1 MSQKPVLP
9 ESAVGGS
16 YAGPLSFLRCPYTR
30 DLKDVDLAVLGIP
43 FDLAT
48 TNRPGARFGPRAL
61 REQSAFVGEYPWG
74 VWPWEFD
81 LRERFSVIDYGDVDF
96 NVGYPQRMIEEVER
110 IAGHI
115 LDAGVSLLGL
125 GGDHFVAY
133 PLLRAQAT
141 RHGPLS
147 LVHFDA
153 HSDTWTSEDYNHG
166 TMFYHAVRDGLID
179 AAHSIQIGLR
189 TPNPDTHGL
198 TILDARSLLEHGPRA
213 AVERV
218 RAVVGDRPVYL
229 TLDIDFLDP
238 AYAPGTGTPVIGGPT
253 THQARELLFGLRGLN
268 VVGGDQVEVAP
279 AYDALGQITALAG
292 ATLAADILY
301 LIALA
306 RAERRAPKRSG

>member
-1 MSQKPVLP
+1 MSRSSNPGLP

-16 YAGPLSFLRCPYTR
+16 YAGPLSFLRSPYTR
-30 DLKDVDLAVLGIP
+30 DLQGAELAVLGIP

-81 LRERFSVIDYGDVDF
+81 LRERFSIVDCGDVDF
-96 NVGYPQRMIEEVER
+96 NVGYPQRMIEAVEQR
-110 IAGHI
+110 AGQI

-133 PLLRAQAT
+133 PLLRAHAA

-147 LVHFDA
+147 LVHMDA

-166 TMFYHAVRDGLID
+166 TMFYHAVKEGLID

-198 TILDARSLLEHGPRA
+198 TILDARWLLEHGARA
-213 AVERV
+213 AAERV
-218 RAVVGDRPVYL
+218 RSLVGNRPAYL

-253 THQARELLFGLRGLN
+253 THQARELLIALRGLN

-301 LIALA
+301 LIGLA
-306 RAERRAPKRSG
+306 RGTRAATK

>member
-1 MSQKPVLP
+1 MV
-9 ESAVGGS
+9 
-16 YAGPLSFLRCPYTR
+16 
-30 DLKDVDLAVLGIP
+30 
-43 FDLAT
+43 
-48 TNRPGARFGPRAL
+48 
-61 REQSAFVGEYPWG
+61 
-74 VWPWEFD
+74 
-81 LRERFSVIDYGDVDF
+81 
-96 NVGYPQRMIEEVER
+96 EEVEQVVGR
-110 IAGHI
+110 I
-115 LDAGVSLLGL
+115 LDSGVSLLGL

-133 PLLRAQAT
+133 PLLRAHAA

-147 LVHFDA
+147 LVHLDA

-166 TMFYHAVRDGLID
+166 TMFYHAIKDGIID
-179 AAHSIQIGLR
+179 AAHSIQIGIR

-198 TILDARSLLEHGPRA
+198 TILDARWLLEQGPRA
-213 AVERV
+213 AAERV
-218 RAVVGDRPVYL
+218 RSVVGGRPAYL

-301 LIALA
+301 LIGLA
-306 RAERRAPKRSG
+306 RAERGGGT

>member
-1 MSQKPVLP
+1 MSQTSAPP
-9 ESAVGGS
+9 QSAVGGS

-30 DLKDVDLAVLGIP
+30 NLQGVELAVLGIP

-48 TNRPGARFGPRAL
+48 TNRPGARFGPRSL
-61 REQSAFVGEYPWG
+61 REQSAFLGEYPWG

-81 LRERFSVIDYGDVDF
+81 LRERFRVVDCGDVDF
-96 NVGYPQRMIEEVER
+96 NVGYPERMIEAVER
-110 IAGHI
+110 AAGGI

-125 GGDHFVAY
+125 GGDHFVSY
-133 PLLRAQAT
+133 PLLRAQAA

-147 LVHFDA
+147 LVHLDA
-153 HSDTWTSEDYNHG
+153 HSDSWTSEDHNHG
-166 TMFYHAVRDGLID
+166 TMFYHAAKEGLVD
-179 AAHSIQIGLR
+179 AAHSIQVGVR
-189 TPNPDTHGL
+189 TPNPDTHGF
-198 TILDARSLLEHGPRA
+198 TVLDARALLDQGPRA
-213 AVERV
+213 AADKV
-218 RAVVGDRPVYL
+218 RATVGGRPAYV

-279 AYDALGQITALAG
+279 AYDSPGQITALAG
-292 ATLAADILY
+292 ATLATDILY

-306 RAERRAPKRSG
+306 RTGRGS

>member
-1 MSQKPVLP
+1 MSRSDNPGLP

-30 DLKDVDLAVLGIP
+30 DLHAAELAVLGIP

-81 LRERFSVIDYGDVDF
+81 LRERFSIVDCGDVDF
-96 NVGYPQRMIEEVER
+96 NVGYPQRMIEAVEQT
-110 IAGHI
+110 AGQI

-133 PLLRAQAT
+133 PLLRAHAA

-147 LVHFDA
+147 LVHLDA

-166 TMFYHAVRDGLID
+166 TMFYHAVKEGLID

-198 TILDARSLLEHGPRA
+198 TILDARWLLEHGPRA
-213 AVERV
+213 AAERV
-218 RAVVGDRPVYL
+218 RSLVGDRPAYL

-253 THQARELLFGLRGLN
+253 THQARELLFALRGLH

-301 LIALA
+301 LIAVA
-306 RAERRAPKRSG
+306 RGERAATR

>member
-1 MSQKPVLP
+1 MSQNPALP

-16 YAGPLSFLRCPYTR
+16 YAGPLSFLRCAYTR
-30 DLKDVDLAVLGIP
+30 ELQGVDLAVLGVP
-43 FDLAT
+43 YDLAT

-81 LRERFSVIDYGDVDF
+81 LRERFRVIDYGDVDF
-96 NVGYPQRMIEEVER
+96 NVGYPQRMLEEVER
-110 IAGHI
+110 AAGRI
-115 LDAGVSLLGL
+115 LDADVSLLGL

-133 PLLRAQAT
+133 PLLRAHAA

-147 LVHFDA
+147 LVHLDA

-166 TMFYHAVRDGLID
+166 TMFYHAAREGIID
-179 AAHSIQIGLR
+179 PSRSIQIGIR

-198 TILDARSLLEHGPRA
+198 TILDARWLLDNGPGA
-213 AVERV
+213 AAERV
-218 RAVVGDRPVYL
+218 RSLVGERPAYL
-229 TLDIDFLDP
+229 TFDIDFLDP

-279 AYDALGQITALAG
+279 HYDALGQITALAG

-301 LIALA
+301 LIGLA
-306 RAERRAPKRSG
+306 RAGRGADA

>member
-1 MSQKPVLP
+1 MSRSDTGLP

-30 DLKDVDLAVLGIP
+30 DLEGAELAVLGVP

-81 LRERFSVIDYGDVDF
+81 LRERFSVIDCGDVDF
-96 NVGYPQRMIEEVER
+96 NVGYTPRMIEAVEQA
-110 IAGHI
+110 AGRI

-133 PLLRAQAT
+133 PLLRAHAA

-147 LVHFDA
+147 LVHLDA

-166 TMFYHAVRDGLID
+166 TMFYHAVKEGLID
-179 AAHSIQIGLR
+179 PAHSIQIGLR

-198 TILDARSLLEHGPRA
+198 TILDARWLLEHGPRA
-213 AVERV
+213 AAERV
-218 RAVVGDRPVYL
+218 RSVVAGRPAYL
-229 TLDIDFLDP
+229 TFDIDFLDP

-253 THQARELLFGLRGLN
+253 THQARELLFALRGLN

-292 ATLAADILY
+292 ATLAVDILY
-301 LIALA
+301 LIGLA
-306 RAERRAPKRSG
+306 RAERAAAR

>member
-1 MSQKPVLP
+1 MSGSDSKGLP
-9 ESAVGGS
+9 QSAVGGS
-16 YAGPLSFLRCPYTR
+16 YAGPLSFLRSRHTR
-30 DLKDVDLAVLGIP
+30 DLQGVDLAVLGIP

-81 LRERFSVIDYGDVDF
+81 LRERFSIVDCGDVDF
-96 NVGYPQRMIEEVER
+96 NVGYTQRMVEAVEQT
-110 IAGHI
+110 AGQI
-115 LDAGVSLLGL
+115 LDAGVSLLCL

-133 PLLRAQAT
+133 PLLRAHAA
-141 RHGPLS
+141 RHGPLA
-147 LVHFDA
+147 LVHLDA

-166 TMFYHAVRDGLID
+166 TMFYHAVKEGLID

-198 TILDARSLLEHGPRA
+198 TILDARWLLEHGPRA
-213 AVERV
+213 AAERV
-218 RAVVGDRPVYL
+218 RSLVGDRAAYL

-238 AYAPGTGTPVIGGPT
+238 AYAPGTGTPVVGGPT
-253 THQARELLFGLRGLN
+253 THQARELLIALRGLN

-279 AYDALGQITALAG
+279 AYDAPGQITALAG

-301 LIALA
+301 LIGLA
-306 RAERRAPKRSG
+306 RSERNTIR

>member
-1 MSQKPVLP
+1 MPPNSSPPK
-9 ESAVGGS
+9 SAIGGS
-16 YAGPLSFLRCPYTR
+16 YAGPLNFLRCPYTR
-30 DLKDVDLAVLGIP
+30 ELQGVDLAVLGIP

-81 LRERFSVIDYGDVDF
+81 LRERFNAIDCGDVDF
-96 NVGYPQRMIEEVER
+96 NVGYPERMIEAVEQA
-110 IAGHI
+110 AGRI

-125 GGDHFVAY
+125 GGDHFVSY
-133 PLLRAQAT
+133 PLLRAHAA

-147 LVHFDA
+147 LVHLDA
-153 HSDTWTSEDYNHG
+153 HSDTWASEDRNHG
-166 TMFYHAVRDGLID
+166 TMFYHAVKEGIID
-179 AAHSIQIGLR
+179 AAHSIQIGIR

-198 TILDARSLLEHGPRA
+198 TVLDARELLDRGPRA
-213 AVERV
+213 AAEKIRSVV
-218 RAVVGDRPVYL
+218 RDRPAYL

-253 THQARELLFGLRGLN
+253 SHQARELLFGLRGLN

-279 AYDALGQITALAG
+279 AYDSPGQITALAG
-292 ATLAADILY
+292 ATLATDILY

-306 RAERRAPKRSG
+306 RAGRGA

>member
-1 MSQKPVLP
+1 MSRSDNPGLP

-16 YAGPLSFLRCPYTR
+16 YAGPLSFLRSPYTR
-30 DLKDVDLAVLGIP
+30 DLQGAELAVLGIP

-81 LRERFSVIDYGDVDF
+81 LRERFSIVDCGDVDF
-96 NVGYPQRMIEEVER
+96 NVGYTQRMIEAVEQR
-110 IAGHI
+110 AGQI

-133 PLLRAQAT
+133 PLLRAHAA
-141 RHGPLS
+141 RHGPLA
-147 LVHFDA
+147 LVHLDA
-153 HSDTWTSEDYNHG
+153 HSDTWTSEDHNHG
-166 TMFYHAVRDGLID
+166 TMFYHAVKEGLID
-179 AAHSIQIGLR
+179 ASHSIQVGLR

-198 TILDARSLLEHGPRA
+198 TILDARWLLEHGPRA
-213 AVERV
+213 AAERV
-218 RAVVGDRPVYL
+218 RSLVGSRPAYL

-238 AYAPGTGTPVIGGPT
+238 AYAPGTGTPVVGGPT
-253 THQARELLFGLRGLN
+253 THQARELLIALRGLN

-301 LIALA
+301 LIGLA
-306 RAERRAPKRSG
+306 RGERAATR

>member
-1 MSQKPVLP
+1 MSKADLP

-16 YAGPLSFLRCPYTR
+16 YAGPLSFLRCRYTR
-30 DLKDVDLAVLGIP
+30 DLAGAELAVLGIP

-81 LRERFSVIDYGDVDF
+81 LRERFSIVDCGDVDYS
-96 NVGYPQRMIEEVER
+96 VGYPQRMIEAVEQT
-110 IAGHI
+110 AGHI

-133 PLLRAQAT
+133 PLLRAHAA

-147 LVHFDA
+147 LVHLDA

-166 TMFYHAVRDGLID
+166 TMFYHAVKEGLID
-179 AAHSIQIGLR
+179 PAHSIQIGLR

-198 TILDARSLLEHGPRA
+198 TILDARWLHEHGPRA
-213 AVERV
+213 AAEQV
-218 RAVVGDRPVYL
+218 RSLVGDRSAYL
-229 TLDIDFLDP
+229 TFDIDFLDP

-253 THQARELLFGLRGLN
+253 THQARELLFALRGMN

-279 AYDALGQITALAG
+279 SYDALGQITALAG
-292 ATLAADILY
+292 ATLATDILY
-301 LIALA
+301 LIGLA
-306 RAERRAPKRSG
+306 RGKRAATK

>member
-1 MSQKPVLP
+1 MSVDRSIPQ
-9 ESAVGGS
+9 SAVGGS

-30 DLKDVDLAVLGIP
+30 ELSGVDLAVLGIP

-61 REQSAFVGEYPWG
+61 REQSVFVGEYPWG

-96 NVGYPQRMIEEVER
+96 NVGYSERMIDEVQR
-110 IAGHI
+110 IAGEI
-115 LDAGVSLLGL
+115 LDAGVSLMGL
-125 GGDHFVAY
+125 GGDHFVTY
-133 PLLRAQAT
+133 PLLRAYAA
-141 RHGPLS
+141 RRGPLA
-147 LVHFDA
+147 LVHLDA

-166 TMFYHAVRDGLID
+166 TMFYHAAKEGVVD
-179 AAHSIQIGLR
+179 AAHSIQIGVR
-189 TPNPDTHGL
+189 TPNPDTHGF
-198 TILDARSLLEHGPRA
+198 TILDARWLHEHGPRA
-213 AVERV
+213 AAEKV
-218 RAVVGDRPVYL
+218 RSLVGKRAAYL

-268 VVGGDQVEVAP
+268 IVGGDQVEVSP
-279 AYDALGQITALAG
+279 PYDVPGQVTALAG

-301 LIALA
+301 LLGLA
-306 RAERRAPKRSG
+306 RAERRAMA

>member
-1 MSQKPVLP
+1 MSRNPALP

-30 DLKDVDLAVLGIP
+30 ELQGIDLAVLGVP

-48 TNRPGARFGPRAL
+48 TNRPGARFGPRAV

-81 LRERFSVIDYGDVDF
+81 LRERFNVIDYGDVDF

-110 IAGHI
+110 LAGQI

-133 PLLRAQAT
+133 PLLRAQAA
-141 RHGPLS
+141 RHGPVA

-198 TILDARSLLEHGPRA
+198 TILDARWLLEHGPRA
-213 AVERV
+213 AAEQV
-218 RAVVGDRPVYL
+218 RSVVGNRPVYL
-229 TLDIDFLDP
+229 TFDIDFLDP

-292 ATLAADILY
+292 ATLATDILY

-306 RAERRAPKRSG
+306 RAERQAAKGAR

>member
-1 MSQKPVLP
+1 MSRSSNPGLP

-16 YAGPLSFLRCPYTR
+16 YAGPLSFLRSPYTR
-30 DLKDVDLAVLGIP
+30 DLQGAELAVLGIP

-81 LRERFSVIDYGDVDF
+81 LRERFSIVDCGDVDF
-96 NVGYPQRMIEEVER
+96 NVGYPQRMIEAVEQR
-110 IAGHI
+110 AGQI

-133 PLLRAQAT
+133 PLLRAHAA

-147 LVHFDA
+147 LVHLDA

-166 TMFYHAVRDGLID
+166 TMFYHAVKEGLID

-198 TILDARSLLEHGPRA
+198 TILDARWLLEHGARA
-213 AVERV
+213 AAERV
-218 RAVVGDRPVYL
+218 RSLVGNRPAYL

-253 THQARELLFGLRGLN
+253 THQARELLIALRGLN

-301 LIALA
+301 LIGLA
-306 RAERRAPKRSG
+306 RGERAAAS